1 MSNEIDSQIK
11 ESIFRDKINSFFN
24 KFKLYIIIFF
34 ILIVAV
40 PIYLQIK
47 IYFEKKNNEKLFE
60 VYSVAISD
68 LKTNN
73 IELATKKFKELSFSK
88 NQIIILL
95 SLNHLLNTQ
104 TFPRSE
110 FKDIINILLTNKYLS
125 NLSSD
130 LLKIKKSL
138 LIFDEASEESM
149 LKILDIKK
157 DSFFYNIKLKILYE
171 FFLSKNQNKKATEI
185 KLLINEN

>member
-157 DSFFYNIKLKILYE
+157 DFFFIILNLKFFMSFF
-171 FFLSKNQNKKATEI
+171 
-185 KLLINEN
+185 